1 MTDRAKKSFNEQAY
15 LIYHWFYKNRDAL
28 NKKDSGFGSKIRGK
42 ALSDTASVHKITG
55 NYNIANMV
63 PKIMSKSNLD
73 FYSNFLNL
81 ETHKISALVPY
92 VKLYKVTGKTNVP
105 FYFPVSSEQTD
116 INTMLQHGA
125 SIGGVGIKDFSM
137 SFQGQD
143 PFMRDKAIVCELS
156 IYLDSIELLYRQPPA
171 GYATLAD
178 LISISRNKSVS
189 LSEGISKE
197 VTSHQI
203 NRVSDHEIAVD
214 VGYSVAD
221 DSVIFDHNERAAI
234 TNTNLFLR
242 MKMNDHSIN
251 ISADGTATLNVS
263 FIGRASSALENN
275 AYNALFQSPDFL
287 ALSSAL
293 VDEKKK
299 LEKSVNTTD
308 KSRLQKITATLK
320 SETVSK
326 LRGIFEYLDGD
337 MKTADD
343 VQESRIK
350 ELRVTS
356 SDIKSYF
363 EFVNKVVEPG
373 SPTQGKERPPPD
385 KTPTEETNPEQLGT
399 QGTQSSS
406 IDFYNGQNGVAV
418 SYVYMG
424 DLVEAF
430 IYNAKSN
437 LKSAIKQIDG
447 LSMTDNKKRA
457 RKRPFLTALKEL
469 STFKILFG
477 SIAIPLSEK
486 KSVAVNLADVPIS
499 LSLLQRYFFQE
510 IQQKFTIKYTINT
523 FLEDIVGRV
532 YPMLLN
538 DHLYRDAPGLDLSAS
553 PKTMMLCG
561 EKTSSLRPG
570 NVNVSIRDLPDF
582 LKRRNSLRRKKDDID
597 CLVIYGEV
605 SNKHS
610 VGGDGHVGVDIN
622 EGIYHLN
629 LSKNKGFVK
638 NISFS
643 QMTQKYRK
651 EALMVES
658 VSLYDELKMPYNAS
672 IEMIGNNLFLP
683 GSIVYINPSSV
694 GFGDPRNSRSASARL
709 GIGGYYQIISVKTQY
724 SSGVLKTTLEASFN
738 SFPDS
743 DKRTNPFNTT
753 GAVAEF
759 LDYAKRKVQEKRR

>member
-1 MTDRAKKSFNEQAY
+1 MTDRSKKSFNEQAY
-15 LIYHWFYKNRDAL
+15 LIYHWFYKNRGSL
-28 NKKDSGFGSKIRGK
+28 NKKDSGFGSRIRGK
-42 ALSDTASVHKITG
+42 ALSGAASVHKITG

-92 VKLYKVTGKTNVP
+92 VKLYKVAGNANIP

-156 IYLDSIELLYRQPPA
+156 IYLDSIELLYRPPPA

-197 VTSHQI
+197 VTSHQV
-203 NRVSDHEIAVD
+203 NRALDHEIAVD

-221 DSVIFDHNERAAI
+221 DSAIFDHNERAAI

-242 MKMNDHSIN
+242 MKMNNHTID

-263 FIGRASSALENN
+263 FIGRASSVLENS

-287 ALSSAL
+287 ALSSVL

-308 KSRLQKITATLK
+308 KKKVQKITAELK
-320 SETVSK
+320 KDTVSK
-326 LRGIFEYLDGD
+326 LRGIFDYLDGD
-337 MKTADD
+337 MKTLEDLK
-343 VQESRIK
+343 ESRIK
-350 ELRVTS
+350 ELKITS
-356 SDIKSYF
+356 SDMKSYF
-363 EFVNKVVEPG
+363 EFVNKSRDP
-373 SPTQGKERPPPD
+373 SPSTQGRENTPPD
-385 KTPTEETNPEQLGT
+385 NITKEPDNPDSL
-399 QGTQSSS
+399 QGADSATSSL
-406 IDFYNGQNGVAV
+406 DFYDGANGIAV
-418 SYVYMG
+418 SYVHMG
-424 DLVEAF
+424 DLVESF
-430 IYNAKSN
+430 IYNTKNN
-437 LKSAIKQIDG
+437 LKSAIKQIDS
-447 LSMTDNKKRA
+447 LSISDGKKRS
-457 RKRPFLTALKEL
+457 RKKTYQLALKEL

-477 SIAIPLSEK
+477 SIAIPLGEK

-499 LSLLQRYFFQE
+499 LTLLQRYFFEE
-510 IQQKFTIKYTINT
+510 IQQKFTTKYTINT
-523 FLEDIVGRV
+523 FLEDLVGRV

-605 SNKHS
+605 SDKHS
-610 VGGDGHVGVDIN
+610 VGGDGNVGVDIRD
-622 EGIYHLN
+622 GIYHLN
-629 LSKNKGFVK
+629 LGKNKGFVK

-753 GAVAEF
+753 DAVDEF
-759 LDYAKRKVQEKRR
+759 LDYARRKVQEKRR